1 MLSNTK
7 GRSQS
12 PLLAE
17 DDVTA
22 KKQLTQYSGLA
33 AFLFANTQK
42 ESGHTDHSLSCSERS
57 FVLQGLQQFEELL
70 LLFVSKVLNEFS
82 CVLFVH
88 GTSSCKM
95 ISGVVGQIRVARDT
109 IEAEKLNLDD

>member
-1 MLSNTK
+1 MLSYTR

-22 KKQLTQYSGLA
+22 KKQLTQYRGLA

-42 ESGHTDHSLSCSERS
+42 ESGHIDHSLSCLEGLL
-57 FVLQGLQQFEELL
+57 VLQGLQQFEELH

-88 GTSSCKM
+88 GTSSCK
-95 ISGVVGQIRVARDT
+95 ILCGVVGQIRVARDT
-109 IEAEKLNLDD
+109 IEAEELSLDD